1 MKLLLVPECV
11 KPAML
16 TPSNHITKRVTHDTT
31 ETQRTYE
38 TTEIANSTGTS
49 TAK

>member
-11 KPAML
+11 KP
-16 TPSNHITKRVTHDTT
+16 TPSNHITKRVTNDTT

-38 TTEIANSTGTS
+38 TTEIANSSETS

>member
-16 TPSNHITKRVTHDTT
+16 TPSNHITKRVTNDKT
-31 ETQRTYE
+31 ETKRTYE
-38 TTEIANSTGTS
+38 TTEIANSSGTS